1 MEEKKNGNV
10 QVQSENDNAT
20 CRVPD
25 SERKGFLSVAFVA
38 AGYCICMSGL
48 YTGAAIAFGMT
59 LKNAIIATVIGNVI
73 LSLYGGLVGAAG
85 AKEGVASAMLSRHS
99 FGRQCSKNVV
109 I

>member
-1 MEEKKNGNV
+1 MEEKKSRNV

-48 YTGAAIAFGMT
+48 
-59 LKNAIIATVIGNVI
+59 
-73 LSLYGGLVGAAG
+73 
-85 AKEGVASAMLSRHS
+85 
-99 FGRQCSKNVV
+99 
-109 I
+109 

>member
-59 LKNAIIATVIGNVI
+59 LKNAIIAIVSVVLYFILMKIFAKNKTGIIGEDI
-73 LSLYGGLVGAAG
+73 
-85 AKEGVASAMLSRHS
+85 E
-99 FGRQCSKNVV
+99 Q
-109 I
+109 